1 MQTEFVMQHLKKKI
15 IFLILFIFTT
25 NLNAEVK
32 EAGSDP
38 LPAEMLENIKNSLN
52 NTLQKYKGK
61 EVLFYISFDKEKLQ
75 KGKIHWNSGY
85 SSFKKINDK
94 SHEKTYKACLKYGK
108 KKKINDDCYLF
119 AINDKIVW
127 DLSKPYKEKKEKIIS
142 YSNQKNELQ
151 FLNREDD
158 KINRSLVDRE
168 DSTIDHQVHFI
179 YAILK
184 NGKDKEWDING
195 YIEKLALKVNENFLK
210 WSSQNKKSNSIGQ
223 KFKYD
228 FLKNGKLDISF
239 ARLNLT
245 RKQIDEPDHP
255 NGLIYKEL
263 FKQGFNNPKKVY
275 AIISGFNSKHGNSDG
290 GEGGPLFTILYGPA
304 IKSYGSK
311 GMEIVILHELFHTQ
325 GAAYDCGKRTYRG
338 AHVKGSDV
346 LGSGDVTTK
355 IDSKNDTYYKHG
367 IEGCPDLADSIFL
380 TPTSKNPWDPY
391 EVFCKKNVG
400 KFTHK
405 KLFST
410 KDGIDR
416 CKNQRLIDSM

>member
-1 MQTEFVMQHLKKKI
+1 MKKI
-15 IFLILFIFTT
+15 IFFLLFIFTT
-25 NLNAEVK
+25 NLNADVK

-38 LPAEMLENIKNSLN
+38 LPTEMLENIKNSLN

-75 KGKIHWNSGY
+75 KGEIYWNSGY

-94 SHEKTYKACLKYGK
+94 SHKKTYKACLKYGK

-158 KINRSLVDRE
+158 KINRSLIDRE
-168 DSTIDHQVHFI
+168 DSANDHQVHFI

-210 WSSQNKKSNSIGQ
+210 WSSQNKKSNGIGQ

-228 FLKNGKLDISF
+228 FLKNGKLDVSF
-239 ARLNLT
+239 ARLDLT

-346 LGSGDVTTK
+346 LGSGDVSTK

-410 KDGIDR
+410 KDGINR

>member
-1 MQTEFVMQHLKKKI
+1 MKKI
-15 IFLILFIFTT
+15 IFFLLFIFTT
-25 NLNAEVK
+25 NLNADVK

-38 LPAEMLENIKNSLN
+38 LPTEMLENIKNSLN

-75 KGKIHWNSGY
+75 KGEIHWNSGY

-94 SHEKTYKACLKYGK
+94 SHKKTYKACLKYGK

-151 FLNREDD
+151 FLNKEDD

-168 DSTIDHQVHFI
+168 DSINDHQVHFI

-195 YIEKLALKVNENFLK
+195 YIEKQALKVNENFLK
-210 WSSQNKKSNSIGQ
+210 WSSQNKKSNGIGQ

-228 FLKNGKLDISF
+228 FLKNEKLDVSF

-245 RKQIDEPDHP
+245 RKQIDEPDYP
-255 NGLIYKEL
+255 TGLIYKEL

-325 GAAYDCGKRTYRG
+325 GAAYDCGKRTYKG

-346 LGSGDVTTK
+346 LGSGDVSIK
-355 IDSKNDTYYKHG
+355 IDSKNDTYYKHD
-367 IEGCPDLADSIFL
+367 IEGCPDLADSVFL

>member
-1 MQTEFVMQHLKKKI
+1 MKKI
-15 IFLILFIFTT
+15 IIFLLFIFTT
-25 NLNAEVK
+25 NLNADVK

-38 LPAEMLENIKNSLN
+38 LPTEMLENIKNSLN

-75 KGKIHWNSGY
+75 KGEIHWNSGY

-94 SHEKTYKACLKYGK
+94 SHKKTYKACLKYGK

-168 DSTIDHQVHFI
+168 DSTNDHQVHFI

-195 YIEKLALKVNENFLK
+195 YIEKLAIKVNENFLK

-228 FLKNGKLDISF
+228 FLQNGKLDVSF
-239 ARLNLT
+239 ARLDLT

>member
-1 MQTEFVMQHLKKKI
+1 MQHLKKKI

-25 NLNAEVK
+25 NLNADVK
-32 EAGSDP
+32 EVGSDP
-38 LPAEMLENIKNSLN
+38 LPTEMLENIKNSLN

-75 KGKIHWNSGY
+75 KGEIHWNSGY

-94 SHEKTYKACLKYGK
+94 SHKKTYKACLKYGK

-228 FLKNGKLDISF
+228 FLQNGKLDVSF

-416 CKNQRLIDSM
+416 CKNQRLIDKM

>member
-1 MQTEFVMQHLKKKI
+1 MKKI
-15 IFLILFIFTT
+15 IIFLLFIFTT
-25 NLNAEVK
+25 NLNADVK

-38 LPAEMLENIKNSLN
+38 LPTEMLENIKNSLN

-75 KGKIHWNSGY
+75 KGEIHWNSGY

-94 SHEKTYKACLKYGK
+94 SHKKTYKACLKYGK

-168 DSTIDHQVHFI
+168 DSTNDHQVHFI

-210 WSSQNKKSNSIGQ
+210 WSSQNKKSNGIGQ

-228 FLKNGKLDISF
+228 FLKNGKLDVSF
-239 ARLNLT
+239 ARLDLT

-346 LGSGDVTTK
+346 LGSGDVSTK

>member
-1 MQTEFVMQHLKKKI
+1 MKKI
-15 IFLILFIFTT
+15 IIFLLFIFTT
-25 NLNAEVK
+25 NLNADVK
-32 EAGSDP
+32 EAGSAP
-38 LPAEMLENIKNSLN
+38 LPTEMLENIKNSLN

-75 KGKIHWNSGY
+75 KGEIHWNSGY

-228 FLKNGKLDISF
+228 FLKNGKLDVSF

-346 LGSGDVTTK
+346 LGSGDVSTK

>member
-1 MQTEFVMQHLKKKI
+1 MKKI
-15 IFLILFIFTT
+15 IFFLLFIFTT
-25 NLNAEVK
+25 NLNADVK

-38 LPAEMLENIKNSLN
+38 LPTEMLENIKNSLN

-75 KGKIHWNSGY
+75 KGEIHWNSGY

-94 SHEKTYKACLKYGK
+94 SHKKTYKACLKYGK

-151 FLNREDD
+151 FLNKEDD

-168 DSTIDHQVHFI
+168 DSINDHQVHFI

-195 YIEKLALKVNENFLK
+195 YIEKQALKVNENFLK
-210 WSSQNKKSNSIGQ
+210 WSSQNKKSNGIGQ

-228 FLKNGKLDISF
+228 FLKNGKLDVSF

-245 RKQIDEPDHP
+245 RKQIDEPDYP
-255 NGLIYKEL
+255 TGLIYKEL

-325 GAAYDCGKRTYRG
+325 GAAYDCGKRTYKG

-346 LGSGDVTTK
+346 LGSGDVSTK
-355 IDSKNDTYYKHG
+355 IDSKNDTYYKHD
-367 IEGCPDLADSIFL
+367 IEGCPDLADSVFL

>member
-1 MQTEFVMQHLKKKI
+1 MKKI
-15 IFLILFIFTT
+15 IFFLLFIFTT
-25 NLNAEVK
+25 NLNADVK
-32 EAGSDP
+32 EAGSAP
-38 LPAEMLENIKNSLN
+38 LPTEMLENIKNSLN

-75 KGKIHWNSGY
+75 KGEIHWNSGY

-94 SHEKTYKACLKYGK
+94 SHKKTYKACLKYGK

-168 DSTIDHQVHFI
+168 DSTNDHQVHFI

-195 YIEKLALKVNENFLK
+195 YIEKLAIKVNENFLK

-228 FLKNGKLDISF
+228 FLQNGKLDVSF

>member
-1 MQTEFVMQHLKKKI
+1 MKKI
-15 IFLILFIFTT
+15 IIFLLFFFTT
-25 NLNAEVK
+25 NLNADVK
-32 EAGSDP
+32 EAGSAP
-38 LPAEMLENIKNSLN
+38 LPTEMLENIKNSLN

-75 KGKIHWNSGY
+75 KGEIHWNSGY

-168 DSTIDHQVHFI
+168 DSTNDHQVHFI

-195 YIEKLALKVNENFLK
+195 YIEKLAIKVNENFLK

-228 FLKNGKLDISF
+228 FLQNGKLDVSF

>member
-1 MQTEFVMQHLKKKI
+1 MKKI
-15 IFLILFIFTT
+15 IIFLLFIFTT
-25 NLNAEVK
+25 NLNADVK
-32 EAGSDP
+32 EAGSAP
-38 LPAEMLENIKNSLN
+38 LPTEMLENIKNSLN
-52 NTLQKYKGK
+52 NVLQKYKGK

-75 KGKIHWNSGY
+75 KEEIHWNSGY

-94 SHEKTYKACLKYGK
+94 SHKKTYKACLKYGK

-228 FLKNGKLDISF
+228 FLQNGKLDVSF
-239 ARLNLT
+239 ARLDLT

-416 CKNQRLIDSM
+416 CKNQRLIDSL

>member
-1 MQTEFVMQHLKKKI
+1 MKKI
-15 IFLILFIFTT
+15 IIFLLFIFTT
-25 NLNAEVK
+25 NLNADVK
-32 EAGSDP
+32 EAGSAP
-38 LPAEMLENIKNSLN
+38 LPTEMLENIKNSLN

>member
-1 MQTEFVMQHLKKKI
+1 MKKI
-15 IFLILFIFTT
+15 IIFLLFIFTT
-25 NLNAEVK
+25 NLNADVK

-38 LPAEMLENIKNSLN
+38 LPTEMLENIKNSLN

-75 KGKIHWNSGY
+75 KGEIHWISGY

-94 SHEKTYKACLKYGK
+94 SHKKTYKACLKYGK

-168 DSTIDHQVHFI
+168 DSTNDHQVHFI

-228 FLKNGKLDISF
+228 FLQNGKLDVSF

>member
-1 MQTEFVMQHLKKKI
+1 MKKI
-15 IFLILFIFTT
+15 ILFLFFIFTT
-25 NLNAEVK
+25 NLNADVK
-32 EAGSDP
+32 EAGRAP
-38 LPAEMLENIKNSLN
+38 LPTEMLENIKNSLN

-75 KGKIHWNSGY
+75 KGEIHWNSGY

>member
-1 MQTEFVMQHLKKKI
+1 MKKI
-15 IFLILFIFTT
+15 IIFLLLIFTT
-25 NLNAEVK
+25 NLNADVK
-32 EAGSDP
+32 EAGRAP
-38 LPAEMLENIKNSLN
+38 LPTEMLENIKNSLN

-75 KGKIHWNSGY
+75 KGEIHWNSGY

-228 FLKNGKLDISF
+228 FLKNGKLDVSF

>member
-1 MQTEFVMQHLKKKI
+1 MKKI
-15 IFLILFIFTT
+15 IFFLLFIFTT
-25 NLNAEVK
+25 NLNADVK

-38 LPAEMLENIKNSLN
+38 LPTEMLENIKNSLN

-75 KGKIHWNSGY
+75 KGEIHWNSGY

-94 SHEKTYKACLKYGK
+94 SHKKTYKACLKYGK

-158 KINRSLVDRE
+158 KINRSLIDRE
-168 DSTIDHQVHFI
+168 DSANDHQVHFI

-210 WSSQNKKSNSIGQ
+210 WSSQNKKSNGIGQ

-228 FLKNGKLDISF
+228 FLKNGKLDVSF
-239 ARLNLT
+239 ARLDLT

-325 GAAYDCGKRTYRG
+325 GAAYDCGKRTYKG

-346 LGSGDVTTK
+346 LGSGDVSTK

-380 TPTSKNPWDPY
+380 IPTSKTPWDPY

>member
-1 MQTEFVMQHLKKKI
+1 MKKI
-15 IFLILFIFTT
+15 IFFLLFIFTT
-25 NLNAEVK
+25 NLNADVK
-32 EAGSDP
+32 EAGSAP
-38 LPAEMLENIKNSLN
+38 LPTEMLENIKNSLN

-75 KGKIHWNSGY
+75 KGEIHWNSGY

-228 FLKNGKLDISF
+228 FLQNGKLDVSF

>member
-1 MQTEFVMQHLKKKI
+1 MKKI
-15 IFLILFIFTT
+15 IIFLLFIFTT
-25 NLNAEVK
+25 NLNADVK
-32 EAGSDP
+32 EAGSAP
-38 LPAEMLENIKNSLN
+38 LPTEMLENIKNSLN

-75 KGKIHWNSGY
+75 KGEIHWNSGY

-94 SHEKTYKACLKYGK
+94 SHKKTYKACLKYGK

-142 YSNQKNELQ
+142 YSNQKNELK

-228 FLKNGKLDISF
+228 FLKNGKLDVSF

-304 IKSYGSK
+304 INSYGSK

>member
-1 MQTEFVMQHLKKKI
+1 MKKI
-15 IFLILFIFTT
+15 IIFLLFIFTT
-25 NLNAEVK
+25 NLNADVK

-38 LPAEMLENIKNSLN
+38 LPTEMLENIKNSLN

-75 KGKIHWNSGY
+75 KGEIHWNSGY

-94 SHEKTYKACLKYGK
+94 SHKKTYKACLKYGK

-228 FLKNGKLDISF
+228 FLKNGKLDVSF

>member
-1 MQTEFVMQHLKKKI
+1 MKKI
-15 IFLILFIFTT
+15 IIFLLFIFTT
-25 NLNAEVK
+25 NLNADVK

-38 LPAEMLENIKNSLN
+38 LPTEMLENIKNSLN

-75 KGKIHWNSGY
+75 KGEIHWNSGY

-94 SHEKTYKACLKYGK
+94 SHKKTYKACLKYGK

-228 FLKNGKLDISF
+228 FLQNGKLDVSF

>member
-1 MQTEFVMQHLKKKI
+1 MQHLKKKI

-75 KGKIHWNSGY
+75 KGEIHWNSGY

-127 DLSKPYKEKKEKIIS
+127 DLSKPYKEKKQKIIS

-151 FLNREDD
+151 FLNKVDD

-168 DSTIDHQVHFI
+168 DSTNDHQVHFI

-184 NGKDKEWDING
+184 NGQDKEWDVNG

>member
-1 MQTEFVMQHLKKKI
+1 MKKI
-15 IFLILFIFTT
+15 IIFLLFIFTT
-25 NLNAEVK
+25 NLNADVK
-32 EAGSDP
+32 EAGSAP
-38 LPAEMLENIKNSLN
+38 LPTEMLENIKNSLN

-75 KGKIHWNSGY
+75 KGEIHWNSGY

-210 WSSQNKKSNSIGQ
+210 WSSQNKKSNGIGQ

-228 FLKNGKLDISF
+228 FLKNGKLDVSF
-239 ARLNLT
+239 ARLDLT

-255 NGLIYKEL
+255 TGLIYKEL

-346 LGSGDVTTK
+346 LGSGDVSTK

>member
-1 MQTEFVMQHLKKKI
+1 MKKI
-15 IFLILFIFTT
+15 IIFLLFIFTT
-25 NLNAEVK
+25 NLNADVK

-38 LPAEMLENIKNSLN
+38 LPTEMLENIKNSLN

-75 KGKIHWNSGY
+75 KGEIHWNSGY

-94 SHEKTYKACLKYGK
+94 SHKKTYKACLKYGK

-168 DSTIDHQVHFI
+168 DSTNDHQVHFI

-228 FLKNGKLDISF
+228 FLKNGKLDVSF

>member
-1 MQTEFVMQHLKKKI
+1 MKKI
-15 IFLILFIFTT
+15 IFFLLFIFTT
-25 NLNAEVK
+25 NLNADVK

-38 LPAEMLENIKNSLN
+38 LPTEMLENIKNSLN

-75 KGKIHWNSGY
+75 KGEIHWNSGY

-94 SHEKTYKACLKYGK
+94 SHKKTYKACLKYGK

-151 FLNREDD
+151 FLNKEDD

-168 DSTIDHQVHFI
+168 DSINDHQVHFI

-228 FLKNGKLDISF
+228 FLKNGKLDVSF
-239 ARLNLT
+239 ARLDLT

-290 GEGGPLFTILYGPA
+290 GEGGRLFTILYGPA

-325 GAAYDCGKRTYRG
+325 GAAYDCGKRTYKG

-346 LGSGDVTTK
+346 LGSGDVSIK
-355 IDSKNDTYYKHG
+355 IDSKNDTYYKHD
-367 IEGCPDLADSIFL
+367 IEGCPDLADSVFL

>member
-1 MQTEFVMQHLKKKI
+1 MKKI
-15 IFLILFIFTT
+15 IFFLLFIFTT
-25 NLNAEVK
+25 NLNADVK
-32 EAGSDP
+32 EAGSAP
-38 LPAEMLENIKNSLN
+38 LPTEMLENIKNSLN

-75 KGKIHWNSGY
+75 KGEIHWNSGY

>member
-1 MQTEFVMQHLKKKI
+1 MKKI
-15 IFLILFIFTT
+15 IIFLLFIFTT
-25 NLNAEVK
+25 NLNADVK
-32 EAGSDP
+32 EAGSAS
-38 LPAEMLENIKNSLN
+38 LPTEMLENIKNSLN

-75 KGKIHWNSGY
+75 KGEIHWNSGY

>member
-1 MQTEFVMQHLKKKI
+1 MKKI
-15 IFLILFIFTT
+15 IIFLLFIFTT
-25 NLNAEVK
+25 NLNADVK
-32 EAGSDP
+32 EAGSAP
-38 LPAEMLENIKNSLN
+38 LPTEMLENIKNSLN

-75 KGKIHWNSGY
+75 KGEIHWNSGY

-94 SHEKTYKACLKYGK
+94 SHKKTYKACLKYGK

-168 DSTIDHQVHFI
+168 DSTNDHQVHFI

-228 FLKNGKLDISF
+228 FLQNGKLDVSF

>member
-1 MQTEFVMQHLKKKI
+1 MKKI
-15 IFLILFIFTT
+15 IFFLLFIFTT
-25 NLNAEVK
+25 NLNADVK
-32 EAGSDP
+32 EAGSAP
-38 LPAEMLENIKNSLN
+38 LPTEMLENIKNSLN
-52 NTLQKYKGK
+52 NVLQKYKGK

-75 KGKIHWNSGY
+75 KGEIHWNSGY

-94 SHEKTYKACLKYGK
+94 SHKKTYKACLKYGK

-158 KINRSLVDRE
+158 KINRSLIDRE
-168 DSTIDHQVHFI
+168 DSANDHQVHFI

-228 FLKNGKLDISF
+228 FLKNGKLDVSF

-245 RKQIDEPDHP
+245 RKQIDEPDQP

-346 LGSGDVTTK
+346 LGSGDVSTK

-416 CKNQRLIDSM
+416 CKNQRLIDRM

>member
-1 MQTEFVMQHLKKKI
+1 MKKI
-15 IFLILFIFTT
+15 IFFLLFIFTT
-25 NLNAEVK
+25 NLNADVK

-38 LPAEMLENIKNSLN
+38 LPTEMLENIKNSLN

-75 KGKIHWNSGY
+75 KGEIHWNSGY

-94 SHEKTYKACLKYGK
+94 SHKKTYKACLKYGK

-228 FLKNGKLDISF
+228 FLKNGKLDVSF

>member
-1 MQTEFVMQHLKKKI
+1 MKKI
-15 IFLILFIFTT
+15 IIFLLFIFTT
-25 NLNAEVK
+25 NLNADVK
-32 EAGSDP
+32 EAGSAP
-38 LPAEMLENIKNSLN
+38 LPTEMLENIKNSLN

-75 KGKIHWNSGY
+75 KGEIHWNSGY

-127 DLSKPYKEKKEKIIS
+127 DLSKQYKEKKEKIIS

>member
-1 MQTEFVMQHLKKKI
+1 MKKI
-15 IFLILFIFTT
+15 IIFLLFIFTT
-25 NLNAEVK
+25 NLNADVK
-32 EAGSDP
+32 EAGSAP
-38 LPAEMLENIKNSLN
+38 LPTEMLENIKNSLN

-75 KGKIHWNSGY
+75 KGEIHWNSGY

-94 SHEKTYKACLKYGK
+94 SHKKTYKACLKYGK

-168 DSTIDHQVHFI
+168 DSTNDHQVHFI

-195 YIEKLALKVNENFLK
+195 YIEKLAIKVNENFLK

-228 FLKNGKLDISF
+228 FLKNGKLDVSF

>member
-1 MQTEFVMQHLKKKI
+1 MKTII
-15 IFLILFIFTT
+15 IFLLFIFTT
-25 NLNAEVK
+25 NLNADVK
-32 EAGSDP
+32 EAGRAP
-38 LPAEMLENIKNSLN
+38 LPTEMLENIKNSLN

-75 KGKIHWNSGY
+75 KGEIHWNSGY

-168 DSTIDHQVHFI
+168 DSTNDHQVHFI

>member
-1 MQTEFVMQHLKKKI
+1 MKKI
-15 IFLILFIFTT
+15 IIFLLFIFTT
-25 NLNAEVK
+25 NLNADVK

-38 LPAEMLENIKNSLN
+38 LPTEMLENIKNSLN

-75 KGKIHWNSGY
+75 KGEIHWNSGY

-158 KINRSLVDRE
+158 KINRSLFDRE